1 MFCKYLLI
9 LKRKNN
15 NFAVN
20 KLGGHQ
26 LNQILKVN
34 ITVIGT
40 AEFIRVLC
48 PEKDTA
54 GTSLVVQWLRI
65 CLATQGTQ
73 VLSLVGELRSH
84 TLQSS

>member
-1 MFCKYLLI
+1 MFSKYLLI

-54 GTSLVVQWLRI
+54 GASLVVQWLRI
-65 CLATQGTQ
+65 CLATQGLRFYC
-73 VLSLVGELRSH
+73 LSGN
-84 TLQSS
+84 